1 MPFNSDAELLL
12 FLEDNISLLTFSS
25 ILFVLLKK
33 FSLYSFPLFFSS
45 RILSYE
51 GKYLYVHTAP
61 IFEWLRYFRIVWD
74 CFYLGTHCM
83 GLEPFALAKVRD
95 DLSKLQKMI
104 AILCTELNLFTT
116 FS

>member
-1 MPFNSDAELLL
+1 MNLFCYKIRSFSIVLSINPLCICLIPFTMPFNSDAELLL

-51 GKYLYVHTAP
+51 GKYSYVHTAP
-61 IFEWLRYFRIVWD
+61 IFE
-74 CFYLGTHCM
+74 
-83 GLEPFALAKVRD
+83 
-95 DLSKLQKMI
+95 
-104 AILCTELNLFTT
+104 
-116 FS
+116 